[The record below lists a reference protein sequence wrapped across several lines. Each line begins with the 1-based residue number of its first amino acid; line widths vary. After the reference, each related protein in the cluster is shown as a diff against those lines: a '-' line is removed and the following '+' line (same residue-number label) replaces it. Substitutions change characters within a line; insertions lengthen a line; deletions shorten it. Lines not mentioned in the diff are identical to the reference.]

1 MKQALLLFALGTA
14 LFASCQNDPKADQAQ
29 TGEAQQVTAT
39 VGGTAY
45 KADLAQSRVEW
56 TGTKPIGQHHG
67 SMNLKDGS
75 LTVDNGTI
83 TGGNFIIDMSTL
95 KVLDKDTAGT
105 TKLAGHLSSADFFDV
120 TKYPTATFELTSLKP
135 GTDSASAKDLVAKDA
150 THTVTG
156 NLTLKGVTKSVTFP
170 AKLAVNDAMATA
182 DANFNIDRTQWG
194 LVYGNDQ
201 SLGDKFIRPTVNIQL
216 HLVANK

>member
-1 MKQALLLFALGTA
+1 MKRTLLLFAIGTA
-14 LFASCQNDPKADQAQ
+14 LFASCQSDPKADNAQ
-29 TGEAQQVTAT
+29 TGEAQQVTAPA
-39 VGGTAY
+39 GGTSY

-56 TGTKPIGQHHG
+56 TGTKPVGQHHG
-67 SMNLKDGS
+67 SLTLKDGG
-75 LTVDNGTI
+75 LTVDNNTI
-83 TGGNFIIDMSTL
+83 TGGNFTIDMTSL
-95 KVLDKDTAGT
+95 KVLDKDTNGT
-105 TKLAGHLSSADFFDV
+105 SKLAGHLSSGDFFDV
-120 TKYPTATFELTSLKP
+120 AKHPTAAFEITSVKA
-135 GTDSASAKDLVAKDA
+135 GVDSAAGKELVMKDA

-170 AKLAVNDAMATA
+170 AKIAVNDAMATA